1 MYFNTG
7 DCMRENNRKKLW
19 LYISMIP
26 YVYVLVMCIYHAIF
40 GYSYE
45 HIRWEPDYGLDGA
58 LAFVLDFWDDLIIEF
73 DYKLLVV
80 VMCVCYQI
88 YYFVSNKQGKPKKDT
103 INKEDKKRKR
113 INLKKIFFV
122 ISIAC
127 WIIYFMIGIY
137 AYFTGI
143 DTGLFYTNMVYGME
157 AFKSALVLYGF
168 AFSFIPVLP
177 ITLIYIIIY
186 LVVKHK
192 NKKDSSNIFTAK
204 NVKKI

>member
-1 MYFNTG
+1 M
-7 DCMRENNRKKLW
+7 
-19 LYISMIP
+19 
-26 YVYVLVMCIYHAIF
+26 
-40 GYSYE
+40 
-45 HIRWEPDYGLDGA
+45 
-58 LAFVLDFWDDLIIEF
+58 
-73 DYKLLVV
+73 
-80 VMCVCYQI
+80 
-88 YYFVSNKQGKPKKDT
+88 
-103 INKEDKKRKR
+103 
-113 INLKKIFFV
+113 KKIFFV

-127 WIIYFMIGIY
+127 WIIYFIIGIH

-192 NKKDSSNIFTAK
+192 NKKDSSNILQQRM
-204 NVKKI
+204 